1 MLLRILSPVI
11 HFALWVF
18 FRKIDVKGREHVPG
32 NRRLIF
38 VANHPNV
45 MLDSLLLGACV
56 PGKTPFFLGKSTLF
70 KNRLY
75 AFFLRRLGVIPVSR
89 SQDADSKMARNQD
102 MLLSACQTLK
112 QGNSLAL
119 FPEGHSHANL
129 KVHPLKSG
137 AARIALR
144 VEDELDGQ
152 GDVCIIPVGLA
163 YTAPAIF
170 RSDVAVHFGPP
181 IEVQPFLSAYR
192 TNHQA
197 GARELTDLIHQHLA
211 ALTWHVDDA
220 TLESVIRDLSAVYGD
235 RIARGIP
242 DSATHSNALRTG
254 QELIQAVEHFSRTN
268 PPLVS
273 TFASRL
279 RAYRRKLRRLRLQ
292 ETMSQSLRTSH
303 LLFGLLLAP
312 FALYGFL
319 NNALPYF
326 LPLFFTRPR
335 RRTPEMIGTVKLTVG
350 AAAFPL
356 YYLIRS
362 VVAGLAWGWPCALL
376 YGCSLPL
383 SGLFTLFYHEHFL
396 QRLPL
401 WQSAMQP
408 CRRRHYLKRISAER
422 AQLIGD
428 LDAVRQN
435 YQPQAVQI

>member
-11 HFALWVF
+11 RFALWVF
-18 FRKIDVKGREHVPG
+18 FRKIDVKGREHLPG

-56 PGKTPFFLGKSTLF
+56 PGQTPFFLGKSTLF

-89 SQDADSKMARNQD
+89 SQDAGSKMARNQD
-102 MLLSACQTLK
+102 MLLSACQALED
-112 QGNSLAL
+112 GHSLAL
-119 FPEGHSHANL
+119 FPEGHSHASL
-129 KVHPLKSG
+129 KVRPLKSG

-163 YTAPAIF
+163 YADPALF

-181 IEVQPFLSAYR
+181 IEVRPFLSAYR

-197 GARELTDLIHQHLA
+197 GARELTDLIHQRLA
-211 ALTWHVDDA
+211 VLTWHVDDIA
-220 TLESVIRDLSAVYGD
+220 LESVVRDLSAVYGN
-235 RIARGIP
+235 RIAREIP
-242 DSATHSNALRTG
+242 DSTTHSNALRAG
-254 QELIQAVEHFSRTN
+254 QELIQAVEHFSHTN
-268 PPLVS
+268 PPLVT
-273 TFASRL
+273 TFATRL
-279 RAYRRKLRRLRLQ
+279 RAYRRKLRRLHLQ
-292 ETMSQSLRTSH
+292 VTTPRPLRKSH
-303 LLFGLLLAP
+303 LLFGLLLTP

-326 LPLFFTRPR
+326 LPRLFTRPR
-335 RRTPEMIGTVKLTVG
+335 SHTPEMIGTIKLSVG

-362 VVAGLAWGWPCALL
+362 VAAGLIWGWPCALL
-376 YGCSLPL
+376 YGCTLPL
-383 SGLFTLFYHEHFL
+383 SGLFALFYHERFL
-396 QRLPL
+396 QKLPL

-428 LDAVRQN
+428 LDAIRQS
-435 YQPQAVQI
+435 YQPQTGQI